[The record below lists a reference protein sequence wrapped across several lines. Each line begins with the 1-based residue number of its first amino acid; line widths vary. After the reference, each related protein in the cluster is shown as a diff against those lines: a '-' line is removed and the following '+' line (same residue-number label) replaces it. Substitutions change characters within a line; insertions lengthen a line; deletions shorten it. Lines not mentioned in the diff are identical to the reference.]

1 MGVWGG
7 GQSFLG
13 KAELLGRAALPT
25 LPAPG
30 FAEGQQPSQIP
41 ATAKLIS
48 EIKLKTL

>member
-1 MGVWGG
+1 MLGGERGGLGWG
-7 GQSFLG
+7 
-13 KAELLGRAALPT
+13 AELLGRAALPA

-30 FAEGQQPSQIP
+30 FAEGQQPWQIP